1 MKRPYSLR
9 TRRWPEFANEALSS
23 GKSHR
28 PGNSQDTNGK
38 IHGTQS
44 LFKRKGSCPEFSG
57 LFRNARSRSIGKIRR
72 SPGPGKRG
80 RRGAISLAVLLL
92 FVVFSGLG
100 LAMIHASGL
109 HLKING
115 FRKFAVLLDC
125 ASENGLKRGLR
136 DLTERL
142 EAAGPLA
149 AVAAERVE
157 GLRVSPAAEFPL
169 LLEDALGPVFPRLVE
184 ESFGDMTWESRATC
198 GLEGLTDM
206 GGYFRI
212 SAALRIEA
220 SGGLSRVKARRLSVL
235 EGSLGLLA
243 GRLPMPAIPLFIG
256 KDMTE
261 GQKAAFLG
269 ENGIRFLSRPGEVLR
284 PGLAASAEGVLPGDP
299 GPVVAK
305 ALNIGVFRPGD
316 LTPARLREALGLEP
330 STEPVPAGVT
340 LIQNDL
346 GLGGVFVQG
355 DLEEMILA
363 TSGDAQI
370 IAFRSDGAEWTLEF
384 SPARSRTDFRAP
396 EGSFSYDLV
405 PLPIVIVNGKIESLG
420 GGYVASDGRI
430 ELALDG
436 ETPSV
441 LSGVNLTIVSSDKIT
456 ISSHLILQ
464 GVRWQDG
471 VPYVKDSR
479 AQLVVYSAGRN
490 FVSDEA
496 VQGGIAVGE
505 TAPADLKL
513 QASITAAS
521 GGFSVGGSGKNV
533 EILGALH
540 ADDYAGNGNTL
551 AIVRDERA
559 AAGEFPEN
567 TPLTSAPQLVF
578 TSLKVLAW
586 KEY

>member
-1 MKRPYSLR
+1 MKRQ
-9 TRRWPEFANEALSS
+9 SS
-23 GKSHR
+23 
-28 PGNSQDTNGK
+28 
-38 IHGTQS
+38 
-44 LFKRKGSCPEFSG
+44 
-57 LFRNARSRSIGKIRR
+57 SRISR
-72 SPGPGKRG
+72 SPGSGEKG
-80 RRGAISLAVLLL
+80 RRGAVSLAVLLL

-100 LAMIHASGL
+100 LAMIHASGV

-125 ASENGLKRGLR
+125 ASENGLKRGLK

-169 LLEDALGPVFPRLVE
+169 LLKDALGPVFPRLVE
-184 ESFGDMTWESRATC
+184 ESFEEMTWESRATC
-198 GLEGLTDM
+198 GLGRLTDM
-206 GGYFRI
+206 GAYFRI

-220 SGGLSRVKARRLSVL
+220 SGGLSRVKAKRLSIL

-269 ENGIRFLSRPGEVLR
+269 ESGIRFLKKPGEVLQ

-330 STEPVPAGVT
+330 STEPVPTGVY

-355 DLEEMILA
+355 DLDEMILA
-363 TSGDAQI
+363 TSGDAQV
-370 IAFRSDGAEWTLEF
+370 IAFRSDGVEWILEF

-396 EGSFSYDLV
+396 EGSFAYDLV
-405 PLPIVIVNGKIESLG
+405 PLPIVIVNGKIASLG
-420 GGYVASDGRI
+420 GGYVAGDGRV
-430 ELALDG
+430 EMALDG

-479 AQLVVYSAGRN
+479 AQLVIYSAGRDV
-490 FVSDEA
+490 VSGEA
-496 VQGGIAVGE
+496 LGGGIAVGE
-505 TAPADLKL
+505 GAPSDLRL

-521 GGFSVGGSGKNV
+521 GGFSIGGAGKNV

-540 ADDYAGNGNTL
+540 ADGYSGNGNTL
-551 AIVRDERA
+551 AIARDERA
-559 AAGEFPEN
+559 MAGEFPEN
-567 TPLTSAPQLVF
+567 APLTAAPQLVI

>member
-1 MKRPYSLR
+1 MKRQFSSRIRPSR
-9 TRRWPEFANEALSS
+9 GVPGRDPVRRGTRRGTRTPGTCPLSR
-23 GKSHR
+23 G
-28 PGNSQDTNGK
+28 
-38 IHGTQS
+38 
-44 LFKRKGSCPEFSG
+44 
-57 LFRNARSRSIGKIRR
+57 SIGESRHR
-72 SPGPGKRG
+72 EH
-80 RRGAISLAVLLL
+80 GAVSLAVLLL

-100 LAMIHASGL
+100 LAMIHASGI

-136 DLTERL
+136 DLTEWL
-142 EAAGPLA
+142 EASGPLA
-149 AVAAERVE
+149 AVTAERVA
-157 GLRVSPAAEFPL
+157 GLRESPAAEFPL
-169 LLEDALGPVFPRLVE
+169 LLEDVLGAAFPRVVE
-184 ESFGDMTWESRATC
+184 ETFEEMTWESRATC
-198 GLEGLTDM
+198 GLGGLTDM

-243 GRLPMPAIPLFIG
+243 GHLPMPAIPLFIG

-269 ENGIRFLSRPGEVLR
+269 ENGIRFLSRSGEVLR

-330 STEPVPAGVT
+330 STEPVPSGVY

-363 TSGDAQI
+363 TSGDAQV
-370 IAFRSDGAEWTLEF
+370 IAFRADGAEWVLEF

-396 EGSFSYDLV
+396 EGSFAYDLV

-420 GGYVASDGRI
+420 GGYVAGDGRI

-441 LSGVNLTIVSSDKIT
+441 LSGVDLTIVSSDKIT

-471 VPYVKDSR
+471 VPYVKDSQ
-479 AQLVVYSAGRN
+479 AQLVIYSAGRDV
-490 FVSDEA
+490 VSGEA
-496 VQGGIAVGE
+496 LGGGIAVGE
-505 TAPADLKL
+505 AAPSDLKL
-513 QASITAAS
+513 QASLTAAT
-521 GGFSVGGSGKNV
+521 GGFTIEGAGKEV
-533 EILGALH
+533 QVLGALH
-540 ADDYAGNGNTL
+540 ANGFSGNGNTL
-551 AIVRDERA
+551 AIARDERA

-567 TPLTSAPQLVF
+567 APLTAAPQLAF
-578 TSLKVLAW
+578 ISLKVLAW